1 MIRYAIRYFLAIG
14 IHSSPVLTVLM
25 AIVVVGVWTIVLDPT
40 AIDSGLGM
48 VLFVQMFL
56 ASSGFAPRARQGHFD
71 PLISSARRRADVAI
85 AHAVVSVAPGV
96 AAWLVFVG
104 IGAILGSPAAAS
116 ALAGSRAAALL
127 IVSLVAWSAGF
138 MLTRGAA
145 GIAWIAALL
154 GLLLAHVDVL
164 RPSSAAP
171 GALATVV
178 LQALTILGCPFLL
191 IGTRPPVPS
200 GSIGAAAVIAAAL
213 AVWTVRAARRLDI
226 YLADHA

>member
-1 MIRYAIRYFLAIG
+1 MIVYAIRYFLAIG
-14 IHSSPVLTVLM
+14 IHSTPVLTVLM
-25 AIVVVGVWTIVLDPT
+25 AIVAVGVWTIALDPT

-71 PLISSARRRADVAI
+71 ALIAAVRRRSDVAL
-85 AHAVVSVAPGV
+85 AHAIVSIAPGV
-96 AAWLVFVG
+96 AAWLVLAG
-104 IGAILGSPAAAS
+104 IAAILGSPAAAS

-138 MLTRGAA
+138 LLTRGAA
-145 GIAWIAALL
+145 GIGWIAALL
-154 GLLLAHVDVL
+154 GLLLGHVDVL

-171 GALATVV
+171 GALASVV

-191 IGTRPPVPS
+191 IGTRPPVRA
-200 GSIGAAAVIAAAL
+200 GSIAAAAVIAVAL
-213 AVWTVRAARRLDI
+213 AASTVRATRRLDI